1 MLTKTWTSALNGISP
16 FTVEIEV
23 SNNGEGN
30 ENVVHI
36 VGLPDATVRES
47 KDRIRSAFFS
57 SGLKYPKGY
66 TTVSLAPADVKKS
79 GAALDFPIAVGL
91 LAITT
96 EIDKAILKDS
106 LFVGELALDGT
117 LRPVKGVLAMAIHA
131 REAGFKKMFVPE
143 DNAFEAAIAE
153 GVSVYSIRHLR
164 QAYEILSGNEIAA
177 PVSCNVKEY
186 FNSSDFYKNDFS
198 YVKGQMAV
206 KRGLEIA
213 AAGAHNVLMIGP
225 PGCGKSLLAKSYSSI
240 LPKLN
245 LDEALKVTQIHSISG
260 SLSSDKPLIT
270 ERPFRSPHHTI
281 SDAGL
286 LGGTSNPRPG
296 EISLAHKGVLFLDEL
311 PEYKRSTLEV
321 MRQPLESGEVTIS
334 RASGTAT
341 FPAEFMLLAAMNPC
355 PCGHFGSTQRECRCS
370 STQIM
375 RYRSKISGPL
385 LDRIDIHLEVSPLS
399 DDELLKKAEG
409 EKSESIRE
417 RVENARE
424 VQRQRFDCNFST
436 NSSMSPNQ
444 LQEHCTLE
452 TGAQNLLKTAINDL
466 NLSARAYDRILR
478 LARTIADLE
487 EEGNILTH
495 HVAEA
500 IQYRTLDRKLW

>member
-1 MLTKTWTSALNGISP
+1 MLTKTWSSSLQGITP
-16 FTVEIEV
+16 FTVEVEV
-23 SNNGEGN
+23 SNNGDGN
-30 ENVVHI
+30 ENVINI
-36 VGLPDATVRES
+36 VGLPDASVRES
-47 KDRIRSAFFS
+47 KDRIRSAFYS
-57 SGLKYPKGY
+57 SGLKYPQGY
-66 TTVSLAPADVKKS
+66 STVSLAPADVKKS
-79 GAALDFPIAVGL
+79 GAAFDLPIAVGL
-91 LAITT
+91 LATT
-96 EIDKAILKDS
+96 TDIDKSILDGAI
-106 LFVGELALDGT
+106 FIGELALDGA
-117 LRPVKGVLAMAIHA
+117 LRPSKGVLAMAIHA
-131 REAGFKKMFVPE
+131 RESGFKKLFVPE
-143 DNAFEAAIAE
+143 ENGFEAAIAE
-153 GVSVYSIRHLR
+153 GVQVYPITNLR
-164 QAYEILSGNEIAA
+164 EAYEVLSGKKVISPVKCNIA
-177 PVSCNVKEY
+177 EY
-186 FNSSDFYKNDFS
+186 FNSPEFYKNDFS
-198 YVKGQMAV
+198 HVKGQHAV

-213 AAGAHNVLMIGP
+213 AAGGHNVLMIGP

-240 LPKLN
+240 LPKLS
-245 LDEALKVTQIHSISG
+245 LDESLKVTQIHSIAG
-260 SLSSDKPLIT
+260 TLPAEKPLIT

-341 FPAEFMLLAAMNPC
+341 FPSEFMLLAAMNPC
-355 PCGHFGSTQRECRCS
+355 PCGHFGSTQRECRCT

-385 LDRIDIHLEVSPLS
+385 LDRIDIHLEVSPLTEK
-399 DDELLKKAEG
+399 ELLGKAEG
-409 EKSESIRE
+409 ECSESIRD
-417 RVENARE
+417 RVEEARE
-424 VQRQRFDCNFST
+424 IQRQRFNSGVET
-436 NSSMSPNQ
+436 NSTMAPQQ
-444 LQEHCTLE
+444 LQEHCQTD
-452 TGAQNLLKTAINDL
+452 TGASNLLKTAINDL

-487 EEGNILTH
+487 REESILTH